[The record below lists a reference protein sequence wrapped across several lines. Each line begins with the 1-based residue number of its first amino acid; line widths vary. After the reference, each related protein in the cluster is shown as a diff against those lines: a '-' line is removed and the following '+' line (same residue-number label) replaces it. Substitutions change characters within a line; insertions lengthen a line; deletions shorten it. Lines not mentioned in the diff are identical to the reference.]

1 MFEYLPS
8 VSDNDTENNEVSD
21 VSENRQCQPDFDS
34 SYFIGP
40 SCSDNQMPGNF
51 VDSDAGSFN
60 LPVDQEKQDLK
71 SVPIHII
78 LNTFMCLLNRPN
90 RPLGIILKQRRFLQC
105 FAATNLSSSI
115 SLFQIEGLLFPLI
128 FFKQISDGTISGAI
142 PFYLYGSE
150 KQCSNFGFA
159 GLLEQFRSRLT
170 NITLATSSNHRYI
183 QYITDCLIKL
193 QLRGK
198 HTDIFFKRGIQSL
211 KLYGEDSK
219 GFNKVNYM
227 LNDTDKCV
235 RQLAAALARD
245 SVSLFLT
252 LTCNQR
258 RHPGVAP

>member
-21 VSENRQCQPDFDS
+21 VSEHSQCQPDFDS

-115 SLFQIEGLLFPLI
+115 SLFQIEGLPI
-128 FFKQISDGTISGAI
+128 
-142 PFYLYGSE
+142 
-150 KQCSNFGFA
+150 
-159 GLLEQFRSRLT
+159 
-170 NITLATSSNHRYI
+170 
-183 QYITDCLIKL
+183 
-193 QLRGK
+193 
-198 HTDIFFKRGIQSL
+198 
-211 KLYGEDSK
+211 
-219 GFNKVNYM
+219 
-227 LNDTDKCV
+227 
-235 RQLAAALARD
+235 
-245 SVSLFLT
+245 
-252 LTCNQR
+252 
-258 RHPGVAP
+258 